1 MTDKRFRCVFKEHEN
16 KNSWSM
22 IKDNQ
27 LDKPLYI
34 KDVVDLLNFQNTQ
47 IKVLKELLNKLDD
60 KNKQL
65 REENEQLRGINKEI
79 GDDLYNCRL
88 NKDIVSEKLK
98 LWQDAHKEYNIYSIK
113 DFEESFELDAKI
125 NKEKGI

>member
-65 REENEQLRGINKEI
+65 KEENEQLKSARR
-79 GDDLYNCRL
+79 D
-88 NKDIVSEKLK
+88 
-98 LWQDAHKEYNIYSIK
+98 
-113 DFEESFELDAKI
+113 DAKEFSALFRQ
-125 NKEKGI
+125 NFGLKRENEQLEKGSKE

>member
-1 MTDKRFRCVFKEHEN
+1 MTDKRFECVFKEHET

-34 KDVVDLLNFQNTQ
+34 KDVVYLLNFQNTQ
-47 IKVLKELLNKLDD
+47 IKVLKEVLEKLDD

-65 REENEQLRGINKEI
+65 REENEQLKQKLENI
-79 GDDLYNCRL
+79 GL
-88 NKDIVSEKLK
+88 NEKNDMVK
-98 LWQDAHKEYNIYSIK
+98 MVDGKVFIRM
-113 DFEESFELDAKI
+113 
-125 NKEKGI
+125 